1 MGKVRAIVL
10 IFLIALGGCGDP
22 EQPPTKL
29 DIVKK
34 EAK

>member
-1 MGKVRAIVL
+1 MKTIIL
-10 IFLIALGGCGDP
+10 ILLIALGGCGDP
-22 EQPPTKL
+22 EQPPNKL